1 MDLSEFTLG
10 DDQKAEA
17 VYRQLQTGRQAVID
31 MGRLMAELTIP
42 AVFPPDG
49 YTTGDDLPGNNQ
61 SLSAMCV
68 NTLASNIMFMAFPPG
83 QPICRFKVE
92 ETKLQKDIESQ
103 PELYSK
109 TILGLS
115 RLEISHRERLQ
126 ATPIATAYNNY
137 IKLLLIC
144 GNALWKHIKL
154 NEPMYR
160 RPDSYVVQRSEGG
173 SPLLTI
179 LEDCRKLQA
188 LSKKHREQIIKLAPK
203 DFFANK
209 KEWEKEVKIYSVCKL
224 KVGDTDSDD
233 DKSWLYWEEWEGHI
247 LEDTAVETDFD
258 VPPMHPGQLIPV
270 PGQNW
275 ARGYCEEYRGDLFV
289 VEQHASAIND
299 GASAAALSLIFVK
312 PGQTSLKAVR
322 EARNLSVLPGRAED
336 VTMFRTEKTAD
347 YNFVVNNLEVAA
359 RRLGAAFML
368 QSSIQRSGER
378 VTREEIV
385 RLGTELD
392 KALGGLNT
400 QIAQY
405 NQRPIIVRAIRLH
418 EAEDKTIP
426 PIPEDI
432 VSIQVITGVDA
443 LGASLEAD
451 TLQQY
456 AVDGK
461 AAFPETFEKIHDGR
475 DYFRRMAAARG
486 IKPDGLVKSEE
497 VSAQEDQAAQQMA
510 MQQQLIEKGTGPAV
524 KGVADYLSNQQQGGA
539 PQAMPEAQ

>member
-31 MGRLMAELTIP
+31 MGRQMAELTIP

-49 YTTGDDLPGNNQ
+49 YSTGDDLPGNNQ
-61 SLSAMCV
+61 SLTAMAV

-83 QPICRFKVE
+83 QPIMRLKVD
-92 ETKLQKDIESQ
+92 ETKLQKDIEAD

-109 TILGLS
+109 VILGLS
-115 RLEISHRERLQ
+115 RQEIVHRERLQ
-126 ATPIATAYNNY
+126 ATPLATTYANY
-137 IKLLLIC
+137 IKLLLIA
-144 GNALWKHIKL
+144 GNALWKHLKL
-154 NEPMYR
+154 NEPMFR
-160 RPDSYVVQRSEGG
+160 RPDCYVVQRNEAG

-179 LEDCRKLQA
+179 LEDSRKLQS
-188 LSKKHREQIIKLAPK
+188 LGKRHRDQIARLAPK
-203 DFFANK
+203 DFFK
-209 KEWEKEVKIYSVCKL
+209 DQKEWEKEVKVYSVCKL
-224 KVGDTDSDD
+224 KVGETDKDE

-247 LEDTAVETDFD
+247 LEGTAVETDFD

-299 GASAAALSLIFVK
+299 GAALAALAIMFVK
-312 PGQTSLKAVR
+312 PGQTSMKAVR
-322 EARNLSVLPGRAED
+322 EARNLTVLPGKADD
-336 VTMFRTEKTAD
+336 VTVFRSEKTAD
-347 YNFVVNNLEVAA
+347 FNFVVTNLETAA
-359 RRLGAAFML
+359 RRLSAAFMM
-368 QSSIQRSGER
+368 QTSIQRSGER
-378 VTREEIV
+378 VTKEEIV

-405 NQRPIIVRAIRLH
+405 NQRPIIIRAVRLH
-418 EAEDKTIP
+418 EAENKAIP
-426 PIPEDI
+426 PIPDDV
-432 VSIQVITGVDA
+432 VSIQVITGTDA

-456 AVDGK
+456 AIEGA
-461 AAFPETFEKIHDGR
+461 AAFPKTFEMLHDGG
-475 DYFRRMAAARG
+475 DYFRRRAAAMG
-486 IKPDGLVKSEE
+486 IKPEGLVKNPERLAEE
-497 VSAQEDQAAQQMA
+497 EAQRQQQAV
-510 MQQQLIEKGTGPAV
+510 QQQLIDKGTGPAV
-524 KGVADYLSNQQQGGA
+524 KGMADMLNQQQA
-539 PQAMPEAQ
+539 QPEAPM